1 MHPLSPTLRYQRHR
15 RASSSI
21 LPLLALSLPLPPT
34 LLLNPLPP
42 ASPLV
47 LALALFTDAPRSPAV
62 LLVDHLP
69 PYVAFPRPSSGPI
82 ASLAD
87 RRSLTSVSPR
97 LAEAGFDEITALGA
111 TLGFGALNF
120 VMVRLLCRSATVSRS
135 HGLEKVELLTLFLP
149 ALLSLFFPCR
159 LLPPSGPSTLSAGT
173 SSS

>member
-1 MHPLSPTLRYQRHR
+1 MHPLSPSLRYQRHR
-15 RASSSI
+15 RASSSN
-21 LPLLALSLPLPPT
+21 LPLLALSLPLLPT
-34 LLLNPLPP
+34 LLLARLLPLP
-42 ASPLV
+42 SL

-69 PYVAFPRPSSGPI
+69 PYVAFPRPSPGPS

-87 RRSLTSVSPR
+87 RRTLTSVSPR

-120 VMVRLLCRSATVSRS
+120 VMVRLLCRSGTVSRS
-135 HGLEKVELLTLFLP
+135 HGLEKVELLTLFRP

-159 LLPPSGPSTLSAGT
+159 LLPPSGPSTRSAGT